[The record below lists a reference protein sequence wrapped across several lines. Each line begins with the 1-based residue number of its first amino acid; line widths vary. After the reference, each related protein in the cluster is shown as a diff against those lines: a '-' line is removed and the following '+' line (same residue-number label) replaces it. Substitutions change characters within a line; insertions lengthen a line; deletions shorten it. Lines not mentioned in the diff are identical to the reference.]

1 MPDRTPKKTG
11 QWAREQLADV
21 AEERREIM
29 ALALDGANKRADDA
43 WRYVRAFA
51 AAFALLLLFVLA
63 GGALLLGRTL
73 GFTGLGLDLSVS
85 SEEHE

>member
-1 MPDRTPKKTG
+1 MPDRTPAQTG
-11 QWAREQLADV
+11 QWARDQLADV
-21 AEERREIM
+21 AEERRELLAI
-29 ALALDGANKRADDA
+29 ALESSEQRANDA
-43 WRYVRAFA
+43 WKFA
-51 AAFALLLLFVLA
+51 RLAGGGAALLLLFMLA